1 MSPILLFLL
10 FLVIGFLAAFLIRCH
25 QKHYHKG
32 PVKPSD
38 LPAPPHHPLPQFP
51 HQDLESEVRFSCPT
65 ASSCPSASPQAEVV
79 PVGHVQEKEPRVI
92 LARDPAPDPSED
104 QPRLAGLITDVIF
117 HLGFVAVDA
126 DGSIFIYD
134 RMPVRDQERKAW
146 YPRPDDYPSDRGCFE
161 ANFLRPTV
169 TLTWDDEPRLCYFSI
184 FNTDNG

>member
-25 QKHYHKG
+25 QKKHYHKG

-38 LPAPPHHPLPQFP
+38 LPAPPHHPLPSDSDPSQSQP
-51 HQDLESEVRFSCPT
+51 SLADT
-65 ASSCPSASPQAEVV
+65 AAEV
-79 PVGHVQEKEPRVI
+79 GWTFPRI
-92 LARDPAPDPSED
+92 LVSDDAHGVVDDIMSHIA
-104 QPRLAGLITDVIF
+104 TNTVF
-117 HLGFVAVDA
+117 CLGFVAVDA

-161 ANFLRPTV
+161 ANFLRPNV
-169 TLTWDDEPRLCYFSI
+169 PLTWDDEPRLCCFTTYPTYSVTSI
-184 FNTDNG
+184 VDPDKQ

>member
-10 FLVIGFLAAFLIRCH
+10 FLVIGILAAFLIRCH
-25 QKHYHKG
+25 QKKHYHKG

-38 LPAPPHHPLPQFP
+38 LPAPPHHPFPPFP
-51 HQDLESEVRFSCPT
+51 HQDLESE
-65 ASSCPSASPQAEVV
+65 
-79 PVGHVQEKEPRVI
+79 VQEKEPRVI
-92 LARDPAPDPSED
+92 LAPDPDPDPSED

-134 RMPVRDQERKAW
+134 RMPVRDLERKAW
-146 YPRPDDYPSDRGCFE
+146 YPRPDSNPSDRGCFE
-161 ANFLRPTV
+161 ANFLRTSV
-169 TLTWDDEPRLCYFSI
+169 SLTWDDEPRLCYFSI